1 MANVQIS
8 VLARVCIGVER
19 CKIADFEAERTT
31 YATRPGRNNQA
42 LCTETG

>member
-1 MANVQIS
+1 MANDQIS

-19 CKIADFEAERTT
+19 RKIADFEAERTT

>member
-1 MANVQIS
+1 MANDQVS
-8 VLARVCIGVER
+8 MLARVCMGVER
-19 CKIADFEAERTT
+19 HKIADFEAERTT